1 MRACFAAAM
10 AAVFEPCH
18 TAVGWHGY
26 CMVSQQETHMIRQ
39 CPYDAKLTLALVA
52 LSAASILGWLATGGF

>member
-1 MRACFAAAM
+1 
-10 AAVFEPCH
+10 
-18 TAVGWHGY
+18 
-26 CMVSQQETHMIRQ
+26 MIRQ